1 MLAPFSLIGTN
12 GCFDFPKYLP
22 RDAADGG
29 TQGIGRRLGIEI
41 KDALEIRVG
50 KEGVG
55 VVGASGIESIANAV
69 GCGHPEAISHGS
81 AIILRK
87 IAIRKDADQLRRIAL
102 PIVPGKNLRNLRE
115 LHQQPIGTGNPK
127 GALQSGHN
135 RDMKFIPH
143 FPLGQRAGIPA
154 NTGV

>member
-1 MLAPFSLIGTN
+1 MLAPFSLIGAN
-12 GCFDFPKYLP
+12 GCFYFPKYLP
-22 RDAADGG
+22 GDATDRG
-29 TQGIGRRLGIEI
+29 TQGIGRRLGVEI

-55 VVGASGIESIANAV
+55 GVSASGIESIANAV
-69 GCGHPEAISHGS
+69 GGGHPEGISHGS
-81 AIILRK
+81 AIIPRK
-87 IAIRKDADQLRRIAL
+87 IAIRKDADQLRRITL

-115 LHQQPIGTGNPK
+115 LHQQPIGTGDPK

-135 RDMKFIPH
+135 RDVKFIPH

>member
-1 MLAPFSLIGTN
+1 MAPFSLIGTN
-12 GCFDFPKYLP
+12 GCFYFPKYLP
-22 RDAADGG
+22 RDAADRG

-50 KEGVG
+50 KEGAGG
-55 VVGASGIESIANAV
+55 VSASGIEGIANAV
-69 GCGHPEAISHGS
+69 GCGHPEGISHGS

-87 IAIRKDADQLRRIAL
+87 ITIRKDADQLRSIAL

-115 LHQQPIGTGNPK
+115 LHQQPIGTGDPK
-127 GALQSGHN
+127 GALQSSHN

-143 FPLGQRAGIPA
+143 FPLGQRSGIPA
-154 NTGV
+154 NTGI